1 MKTSNKK
8 KKKQFKSFITN
19 KKNIV
24 IFIFLILLIVL
35 SIAVYLKI
43 HNNIIE
49 ENLND
54 HDWMEDNINIVKN
67 PILGKNIYYVEK
79 EKYVDTYNLDYQE
92 ITNSKISEL
101 IQNTEE
107 MVAIYNPYGTNISSF
122 NIYLKN
128 APNSIKYKVIVK
140 DKNDFERELNP
151 GKTAYE
157 LIGLIPGE
165 VNNIEITINEEIFKY
180 KIDLTSIKFNSQIE
194 LKSKKGDSNKE
205 LSSGLF
211 VILGNTNKKNSF
223 VSFYDNEGTLRG
235 EMPIINYRANKI
247 MFRND
252 RLYMSISESK
262 IAEINNLGQVTEIY
276 STGKYNLHH
285 DYTFDDSGDLIILAT
300 ERDSLTDED
309 IIIRLDLD
317 TKEIFK
323 LIDFKDLLKEYYEKT
338 SYSVDSYHDG
348 SETGYDWIH
357 INSINYSEGNVYAS
371 SRETSSIFKIENIE
385 KIPNLVSIIGNQEIW
400 KNTEYFDLVYTK
412 KGDFTVNAGQNNVGY
427 KKESNGIYYLTMFNN
442 NFGNTPTRKDFN
454 YEDIGIKNTTL
465 AEGDNS
471 YYYVYKVDETNKTY
485 ELVKNIK
492 VDYSPLSGSVKELGN
507 GNTLI
512 TSGDKGIIYE
522 FDNES
527 NLIMKYNIELNKNNI
542 YRTDKITF
550 NNFYFKG

>member
-1 MKTSNKK
+1 MKTSNNK
-8 KKKQFKSFITN
+8 KKKQIKSFLFN

-24 IFIFLILLIVL
+24 IFIFLILLIIL
-35 SIAVYLKI
+35 SIAIYYKI
-43 HNNIIE
+43 RINTIE

-54 HDWMEDNINIVKN
+54 HSWMEDNINITKN
-67 PILGKNIYYVEK
+67 PILGKNIYSVEK
-79 EKYVDTYNLDYQE
+79 ENYIEIFNLDYQE

-101 IQNTEE
+101 VQSSEE
-107 MVAIYNPYGTNISSF
+107 TVVIYNPYGTNVSSL

-180 KIDLTSIKFNSQIE
+180 KVDLTTIKYNSEIE
-194 LKSKKGDSNKE
+194 LTSKKGESNKE
-205 LSSGLF
+205 LSSGLY
-211 VILGNTNKKNSF
+211 VLLGNKKKNNY

-235 EMPIINYRANKI
+235 EMPIMNYRTNNI
-247 MFRND
+247 IFRND

-262 IAEINNLGQVTEIY
+262 IAEINNLGQITEIY

-285 DYTFDDSGDLIILAT
+285 DYTFDDSGDLLILAT
-300 ERDSLTDED
+300 ERESVTDED

-323 LIDFKDLLKEYYEKT
+323 LVDFKDLLKEYFEKT
-338 SYSVDSYHDG
+338 SYSASSYHDG
-348 SETGYDWIH
+348 NEHGYDWIH
-357 INSINYSEGNVYAS
+357 INSISYSEGNIYVS
-371 SRETSSIFKIENIE
+371 SRETSSILKIENIE
-385 KIPNLVSIIGNQEIW
+385 KTPNLVAIIGNQEIW
-400 KNTEYFDLVYTK
+400 KDTEYFDLVYSK
-412 KGDFTVNAGQNNVGY
+412 SGEFTVNAGQNNIRY
-427 KKESNGIYYLTMFNN
+427 KKESNDTYYLYMFNN

-454 YEDIGIKNTTL
+454 YKDIGIKNTTL
-465 AEGDNS
+465 EEGDNS
-471 YYYVYKVDETNKTY
+471 YYYVYKVNETNKTF
-485 ELVKNIK
+485 ELVKSIK
-492 VDYSPLSGSVKELGN
+492 VDYSPLSGSAKEVGN

-522 FDNES
+522 YDPEN
-527 NLIMKYNIELNKNNI
+527 NLIMEYTIKLNKNNI

>member
-1 MKTSNKK
+1 
-8 KKKQFKSFITN
+8 
-19 KKNIV
+19 
-24 IFIFLILLIVL
+24 
-35 SIAVYLKI
+35 
-43 HNNIIE
+43 
-49 ENLND
+49 
-54 HDWMEDNINIVKN
+54 MEDNINIVKN

-107 MVAIYNPYGTNISSF
+107 MVAIYNPYGTNISSL

-357 INSINYSEGNVYAS
+357 INSINYSEGNVYVS

-454 YEDIGIKNTTL
+454 YKDIGIKNTTL